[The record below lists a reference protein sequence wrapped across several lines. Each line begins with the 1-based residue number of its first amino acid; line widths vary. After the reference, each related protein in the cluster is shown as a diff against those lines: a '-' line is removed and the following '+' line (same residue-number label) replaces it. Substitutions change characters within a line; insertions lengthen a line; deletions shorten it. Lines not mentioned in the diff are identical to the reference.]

1 MKKKSYLILFLLFI
15 PAFLFAEW
23 NSNPAQNFAVCDL
36 TGSQVIPKIA
46 TSSTGD
52 TFISWFSN
60 ESGNYDVRLQRLSV
74 RGAELWTHNGIL
86 ISNHPSMSWLTDWD
100 MTVDQSNHAILTFQD
115 IRNGGNNN
123 IYAYRISP
131 EGDFIW
137 GADGLELSNS
147 TAFDVSP
154 KVTVTNA
161 GNAVIAWQSND
172 VIIMQKISPEG
183 NLLWGDNGITLS
195 CDNTY
200 SWPQLLPVGTDDII
214 MKFFEDSGVYPMMTR
229 HVLAQK
235 FGANGTAV
243 WSEDTVISN
252 AGGISAWTQIFPF
265 INDGNDGF
273 FIAWHDDRDNNML
286 ADIFIQHVDSDGNT
300 LWTANGVEVSTMPN
314 RNHFYP
320 QLVYPLNRGD
330 VYVFWNEM
338 DSDQNLRGIYG
349 QKISEAGER
358 LWTNYGKVF
367 IEICSTDYYPFAA
380 RSSDTDAVVFYDEYL
395 DALNSNIKAMRIAPD
410 GSYVWAEQ
418 HIMLS
423 SVSSEKMHFDVN
435 NYANN
440 QWIVVWEDLRN
451 DSGDIFGQNIQL
463 SGELGPVS
471 IGIDE
476 FDSNPYE
483 PVVLLG
489 NYPNPFN
496 PILTSATRICFNLHN
511 SANVAINVYNIK
523 GQLVRCIYNDY
534 AEFDENNPKPKVAYW
549 DGRDENG
556 KIMATGIYFYRM
568 KVDVKDREIKKLI
581 LMR

>member
-1 MKKKSYLILFLLFI
+1 MKKRSYLILFLLFI
-15 PAFLFAEW
+15 PAFLFGEW
-23 NSNPAQNFAVCDL
+23 SNNPAENFAVCNL
-36 TGSQVIPKIA
+36 TGSQALPKIA

-52 TFISWFSN
+52 TYISWFSN
-60 ESGNYDVRLQRLSV
+60 ETGNYDVRLQRFDV
-74 RGAELWTHNGIL
+74 RGDEFWSHNGIL

-100 MTVDQSNHAILTFQD
+100 MTVDNANHAILTFQD

-131 EGDFIW
+131 DGDFVW

-154 KVTVTNA
+154 KVTVTNV
-161 GNAVIAWQSND
+161 GNAVIAWQADD

-183 NLLWGDNGITLS
+183 TLLWGPNGITLS
-195 CDNTY
+195 CENTY
-200 SWPQLLPVGTDDII
+200 SWPQLLPVGTDDVIL
-214 MKFFEDSGVYPMMTR
+214 KFFEDSGSPWAPIR
-229 HVLAQK
+229 HVLAQR
-235 FGANGTAV
+235 FDSNGSAV
-243 WSEDTVISN
+243 WTENTVISN

-265 INDGNDGF
+265 ISDGNDGF
-273 FIAWHDDRDNNML
+273 FIAWHDDRDSNML
-286 ADIFIQHVDSDGNT
+286 ADIFIQHVDSNGNT
-300 LWTANGVEVSTMPN
+300 LWPDNGIEVSTMPS

-320 QLVYPLNRGD
+320 KLVYPLNRGE

-349 QKISEAGER
+349 QKISETGER
-358 LWTNYGKVF
+358 LWTDYGMAF

-380 RSSDTDAVVFYDEYL
+380 RNSDTDAVIFYDESL
-395 DALNSNIKAMRIAPD
+395 DFMNSNIKAMRIAPD

-423 SVSSEKMHFDVN
+423 SVSSEKMHYDVN

-440 QWIVVWEDLRN
+440 QWIAVWEDLRN
-451 DSGDIFGQNIQL
+451 DGGDIFGQNIQL

-496 PILTSATRICFNLHN
+496 PALQRATKIRFNLHN
-511 SANVAINVYNIK
+511 SANVEINVYNIK

-534 AEFDENNPKPKVAYW
+534 AEFNDSKPEPKVAYW
-549 DGRDENG
+549 DGRDRYGNIVSNG
-556 KIMATGIYFYRM
+556 VYLIRIESK
-568 KVDVKDREIKKLI
+568 DVNFIKRVLKLQ
-581 LMR
+581 